1 MTFASAERAYLT
13 PPEDYSC
20 TRCEDDDDM
29 DHADCVEAAADA
41 YDDAMADRAEAR
53 REAGEG
59 W

>member
-20 TRCEDDDDM
+20 TRCEDDDAM
-29 DHADCVEAAADA
+29 DHDDCVEAAADA
-41 YDDAMADRAEAR
+41 YDDAMAERAEAR
-53 REAGEG
+53 REAGED

>member
-29 DHADCVEAAADA
+29 DHNDCIEAAADA

-53 REAGEG
+53 AEED